1 MTTHDPFSPHV
12 HEPEA
17 RIGQDHS
24 VLKQRAE
31 QAARGRFDYQVIAR
45 EVGVGVI
52 GLGYVGLPLAL
63 AYAQRGFS
71 VVGVDID
78 QQKTAELNAGHSYID
93 DVPSSTLEQHI
104 RAGRFVA
111 TSDDR
116 ALQSTDITFI
126 CVPTPC
132 TRNKEPD
139 TTQIRAAAESI
150 ARNLRREHLVIL
162 RSTSYPGTT
171 EELVRPILEATGHR
185 VGRDIFLSFAPERVD
200 PGRNDYTV
208 RNTPVL
214 VGGCDP
220 ESTRRASL
228 ALSQIAERVVP
239 MSSPAAAE
247 MTKLLENV
255 FRNVNIALVNQLAM
269 LCDRMGLDI
278 WEITQAAATKPYGF
292 LPFQPGPGVGGH
304 CIPVDPYY
312 LAWKAREFDFHM
324 DFIELAARVN
334 DDMPYFVTTKILLT
348 LNNEHHTSTPRIL
361 MLGVTFKRDIAD
373 FRDSPALKIMDILRK
388 KGAEVTFHDPHVPV
402 LSINGTVMES
412 VPLTAQSLSEADCV
426 VITVDHTSLDYGWI
440 VRHARKIFDTRNA
453 TAFVTEGRDK
463 ILRL

>member
-1 MTTHDPFSPHV
+1 MTDGPLVPVV
-12 HEPEA
+12 HESAPSQAETLNHFDGRVAAREA
-17 RIGQDHS
+17 RI
-24 VLKQRAE
+24 A
-31 QAARGRFDYQVIAR
+31 
-45 EVGVGVI
+45 VI

-63 AYAQRGFS
+63 AYARQGFS
-71 VVGVDID
+71 VVGVDVD
-78 QQKTAELNAGHSYID
+78 HAKAGRLNEGHSYID
-93 DVPSSTLEQHI
+93 DVPSTTLEEQV

-111 TSDDR
+111 TSDGSILKS
-116 ALQSTDITFI
+116 ADIVFI

-132 TRNKEPD
+132 TKNKEPD
-139 TTQIRAAAESI
+139 TTQIRAAAQGIAES
-150 ARNLRREHLVIL
+150 LREGQLVVL

-171 EELVRPILEATGHR
+171 EELVRPILERTGLK
-185 VGRDIFLSFAPERVD
+185 VGTDVFLAFAPERVD
-200 PGRNDYTV
+200 PGRRDYTV
-208 RNTPVL
+208 HNTPVL

-228 ALSQIAERVVP
+228 VLGQIVEHVVP

-334 DDMPYFVTTKILLT
+334 DDMPYFVATKILLAV
-348 LNNEHHTSTPRIL
+348 NGEHDSPAPRIL
-361 MLGVTFKRDIAD
+361 LLGVTFKRDIAD
-373 FRDSPALKIMDILRK
+373 YRDSPALKILEILRK
-388 KGAEVTFHDPHVPV
+388 KGAEVTYHDPYVPA
-402 LSINGTVMES
+402 LPTNGRVMES
-412 VPLTAQSLSEADCV
+412 TPLTEQTLTEVDCV

-440 VRHARKIFDTRNA
+440 ARHARKIFDTRNA
-453 TAFVTEGRDK
+453 TASVTEGREK

>member
-1 MTTHDPFSPHV
+1 MKDGPVVPVAQEVVPTSDRHAQP
-12 HEPEA
+12 EPPSHFDHRVLTREA
-17 RIGQDHS
+17 RI
-24 VLKQRAE
+24 A
-31 QAARGRFDYQVIAR
+31 
-45 EVGVGVI
+45 VI

-63 AYAQRGFS
+63 AYARQGFS
-71 VVGVDID
+71 TVGVDVD
-78 QQKTAELNAGHSYID
+78 QAKAGRLNAGHSYID
-93 DVPSSTLEQHI
+93 DVSSSALEEQV
-104 RAGRFVA
+104 RAGRFAA
-111 TSDDR
+111 TTD
-116 ALQSTDITFI
+116 AGVLQSADVVFI

-132 TRNKEPD
+132 TKNKEPD

-150 ARNLRREHLVIL
+150 ARNMRDGQLMIL

-171 EELVRPILEATGHR
+171 EELVRPILEATEFK
-185 VGRDIFLSFAPERVD
+185 VGTHVFLAFAPERVD
-200 PGRNDYTV
+200 PGRQDYTV

-228 ALSQIAERVVP
+228 VLNQVAEQTVP

-312 LAWKAREFDFHM
+312 LAW
-324 DFIELAARVN
+324 
-334 DDMPYFVTTKILLT
+334 
-348 LNNEHHTSTPRIL
+348 
-361 MLGVTFKRDIAD
+361 
-373 FRDSPALKIMDILRK
+373 
-388 KGAEVTFHDPHVPV
+388 
-402 LSINGTVMES
+402 
-412 VPLTAQSLSEADCV
+412 
-426 VITVDHTSLDYGWI
+426 
-440 VRHARKIFDTRNA
+440 
-453 TAFVTEGRDK
+453 
-463 ILRL
+463 